1 MARLTEIDKDKI
13 NNILVAI
20 NEDEKILTLVAE
32 ALGEKED
39 DLAIWL
45 QETELWNRESLS
57 LSLTNMISLWEP
69 NTALPVRKP

>member
-1 MARLTEIDKDKI
+1 MVRLTEIDKDKI

-69 NTALPVRKP
+69 NTALPIWKP

>member
-32 ALGEKED
+32 ALGEKEE

-45 QETELWNRESLS
+45 QETEL
-57 LSLTNMISLWEP
+57 
-69 NTALPVRKP
+69 